1 MGVPLVVF
9 PVAGVIRPTTFP
21 LRRLQPPTTR
31 KLNICC
37 CSSNNESRQGKKSP
51 YEILGVEL
59 GCSVLQLKTAFRGK
73 VKQFHPDVMTGQ
85 NSDAM
90 IRLVIEAYDEL
101 MRQHGHHSIDLS
113 SNFDPF
119 EEPECEATDVFVNE
133 VFCIGKGCPYSCVK
147 TAPDAFSFM
156 DEYGYGSK
164 ARATSQGGVRLDKE
178 RSSML
183 VAVKQ
188 CPRKCIHYVTP
199 AQKEILEELLHNILT
214 PPLYD
219 SGEMDC
225 LESLITK
232 AKYENGRYMS
242 KFEN

>member
-90 IRLVIEAYDEL
+90 IRLVIEAYDE
-101 MRQHGHHSIDLS
+101 
-113 SNFDPF
+113 
-119 EEPECEATDVFVNE
+119 V
-133 VFCIGKGCPYSCVK
+133 
-147 TAPDAFSFM
+147 
-156 DEYGYGSK
+156 
-164 ARATSQGGVRLDKE
+164 
-178 RSSML
+178 
-183 VAVKQ
+183 
-188 CPRKCIHYVTP
+188 
-199 AQKEILEELLHNILT
+199 
-214 PPLYD
+214 
-219 SGEMDC
+219 
-225 LESLITK
+225 
-232 AKYENGRYMS
+232 
-242 KFEN
+242 

>member
-1 MGVPLVVF
+1 MKIELS
-9 PVAGVIRPTTFP
+9 T
-21 LRRLQPPTTR
+21 
-31 KLNICC
+31 
-37 CSSNNESRQGKKSP
+37 SSA
-51 YEILGVEL
+51 VE
-59 GCSVLQLKTAFRGK
+59 
-73 VKQFHPDVMTGQ
+73 
-85 NSDAM
+85 
-90 IRLVIEAYDEL
+90 
-101 MRQHGHHSIDLS
+101 IDLHRS
-113 SNFDPF
+113 RSLPLLHHKKKRFLPKWF
-119 EEPECEATDVFVNE
+119 YT
-133 VFCIGKGCPYSCVK
+133 GCPYSCVK

-178 RSSML
+178 RSSMQ

-199 AQKEILEELLHNILT
+199 AQREILEELLHNILT

-225 LESLITK
+225 LKSLITK